1 MNLRMKLAM
10 AFLLLIIVP
19 MCALGIGMFL
29 VTSHT
34 IEKNT
39 ISSLNMH
46 FRRLAIISRMF
57 FNRSTMSRT
66 MVLPHRYSRW
76 H

>member
-1 MNLRMKLAM
+1 MNLRMKLAL
-10 AFLLLIIVP
+10 AFMLLIIVP

-39 ISSLNMH
+39 INRPNMR
-46 FRRLAIISRMF
+46 FRPLATISRMYF
-57 FNRSTMSRT
+57 SRLTM
-66 MVLPHRYSRW
+66 
-76 H
+76 

>member
-1 MNLRMKLAM
+1 MNLRMKLAL

-34 IEKNT
+34 IEKKYNQQAEYALQA
-39 ISSLNMH
+39 ISYNIENV
-46 FRRLAIISRMF
+46 FSR
-57 FNRSTMSRT
+57 
-66 MVLPHRYSRW
+66 
-76 H
+76 